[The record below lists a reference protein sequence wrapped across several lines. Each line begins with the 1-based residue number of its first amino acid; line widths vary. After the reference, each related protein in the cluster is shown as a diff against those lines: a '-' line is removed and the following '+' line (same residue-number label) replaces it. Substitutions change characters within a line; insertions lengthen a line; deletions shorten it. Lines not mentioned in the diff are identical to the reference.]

1 MISFETRLFIGIFFK
16 ARDSF
21 QRGYFF
27 RNYDA
32 AKNFI
37 SSTRFYDSN
46 NKNYSNITISPIH
59 SYNSYKLIIKKITN
73 QRSQTSNLF

>member
-1 MISFETRLFIGIFFK
+1 MISFKTRLFIGIFFK

-21 QRGYFF
+21 QREYFF

-46 NKNYSNITISPIH
+46 NIRITLILRFLQFTPTTPI
-59 SYNSYKLIIKKITN
+59 N
-73 QRSQTSNLF
+73 